1 MPAVGL
7 AVGTLAAMG
16 SDRVAR
22 PSARYQGAPGW
33 ATDAILGA
41 FYEVYNELGAGF
53 LESVYE
59 AAMAIV
65 LSQMRIDVQRQA
77 QVGVR
82 FRDTV
87 IGSFR
92 IDLLVGSRVAVEVK
106 AAKTL
111 DPAHEAQLLNYL
123 RATDLEVGLLLNFG
137 ARPEFKRL
145 VYSNDRKRARQA
157 ASDGAAENKRNWPQM
172 NADPTTGGPSSTAG
186 P

>member
-1 MPAVGL
+1 MSSDQGIGS
-7 AVGTLAAMG
+7 GTH
-16 SDRVAR
+16 
-22 PSARYQGAPGW
+22 YQGAPGW

-65 LSQMRIDVQRQA
+65 LGTMRIHVERQA

-82 FRDTV
+82 FRSAV

-92 IDLLVGSRVAVEVK
+92 IDLIVGSRVAVEIK

-145 VYSNDRKRARQA
+145 VYSNDRKRSRQA
-157 ASDGAAENKRNWPQM
+157 VCGGAAENKGNRPQM
-172 NADPTTGGPSSTAG
+172 NADPTTGRPSPTSGP
-186 P
+186 